1 MHIHLRIE
9 KIYTLYI
16 GNIMYSEKNKGKIDD
31 NTNIVLEPK
40 TQFVEN
46 IQKWVVLDK
55 QLKLINE
62 KTKEIRENK
71 HRLTNDICGY
81 IQNKSLS
88 STKIEIS
95 DGELKMYEKKEYSP
109 LTFTYIE
116 ESLAKIL
123 TDKSQV
129 DYIIEFLKKNREI
142 KNSVDIR
149 RTYYK

>member
-1 MHIHLRIE
+1 
-9 KIYTLYI
+9 
-16 GNIMYSEKNKGKIDD
+16 MYSKKSEND
-31 NTNIVLEPK
+31 NSIVVVEPK

-46 IQKWVVLDK
+46 IQKWVILDK

-88 STKIEIS
+88 NTKIEIS

-149 RTYYK
+149 RTYHK

>member
-1 MHIHLRIE
+1 MYNE
-9 KIYTLYI
+9 K
-16 GNIMYSEKNKGKIDD
+16 E
-31 NTNIVLEPK
+31 NTVVIEPK
-40 TQFVEN
+40 KQFVEN
-46 IQKWVVLDK
+46 IQKWVILDK
-55 QLKLINE
+55 QLKLVNE

-71 HRLTNDICGY
+71 HRLTNDICNY
-81 IQNKSLS
+81 IQNKNLS

-129 DYIIEFLKKNREI
+129 DYVIEFLKKNREV
-142 KNSVDIR
+142 KSSVDIR
-149 RTYYK
+149 RTLYK

>member
-1 MHIHLRIE
+1 MYNE
-9 KIYTLYI
+9 K
-16 GNIMYSEKNKGKIDD
+16 E
-31 NTNIVLEPK
+31 NTVVIEPK
-40 TQFVEN
+40 KQFVEN
-46 IQKWVVLDK
+46 IQKWVILDK
-55 QLKLINE
+55 QLKLVNE

-71 HRLTNDICGY
+71 HRLTNDICDY
-81 IQNKSLS
+81 IQNKNLS
-88 STKIEIS
+88 TTKIEIS

-149 RTYYK
+149 RTYHK

>member
-1 MHIHLRIE
+1 MYNE
-9 KIYTLYI
+9 KENNVVI
-16 GNIMYSEKNKGKIDD
+16 
-31 NTNIVLEPK
+31 EPK
-40 TQFVEN
+40 KQFVEN
-46 IQKWVVLDK
+46 IQKWVLLDK
-55 QLKLINE
+55 QLKIINE

-71 HRLTNDICGY
+71 HRLTNDICEY
-81 IQNKSLS
+81 IQNKNLS

>member
-1 MHIHLRIE
+1 
-9 KIYTLYI
+9 
-16 GNIMYSEKNKGKIDD
+16 MYSKKSEND
-31 NTNIVLEPK
+31 NSIVVVEPK

-46 IQKWVVLDK
+46 IQKWVILDK

-81 IQNKSLS
+81 IQNKNLS
-88 STKIEIS
+88 NTKIEIS

-109 LTFTYIE
+109 LTFIYIE

-142 KNSVDIR
+142 KSSVDIR
-149 RTYYK
+149 RTLHK